1 VKGLEGDRMKEFIE
15 NGNVIEAVLDNDKI
29 VKISAKYINTMVE
42 NLGIDKEDA
51 ILTWLEDEG
60 YLVNEEQ
67 EELMD
72 AAKENKSIKII
83 DAKAQNKP
91 EKKTQRERVRKENP
105 TKEMVISEIAKLLP
119 NFAENIVVENAGKLI
134 TFSIGEEEFKID
146 LVQKRKKK
154 N

>member
-1 VKGLEGDRMKEFIE
+1 MREFIE
-15 NGNVIEAVLDNDKI
+15 NGNVIEAILDNDKV

-72 AAKENKSIKII
+72 TAKENKSIKII

-105 TKEMVISEIAKLLP
+105 TKEMIISEIAKLLP
-119 NFAENIVVENAGKLI
+119 AFAENVVIENAGKLI
-134 TFSIGEEEFKID
+134 TFSIGEEDFKID

>member
-1 VKGLEGDRMKEFIE
+1 MREFIE

-91 EKKTQRERVRKENP
+91 EKKTQKERVRKENP
-105 TKEMVISEIAKLLP
+105 TKEMIISEIAKLLP
-119 NFAENIVVENAGKLI
+119 NFAENVVIENAGKLI

>member
-1 VKGLEGDRMKEFIE
+1 MKEFIE

>member
-1 VKGLEGDRMKEFIE
+1 MKDYIE
-15 NGNVIEAVLDNDKI
+15 NGNVIEVTLDNEKM
-29 VKISAKYINTMVE
+29 VKISAKYINRMVE
-42 NLGIDKEDA
+42 NLDIDKEDA

-60 YLVNEEQ
+60 YLINEEQ
-67 EELMD
+67 EELVKLS
-72 AAKENKSIKII
+72 KENKTSKLI

-91 EKKTQRERVRKENP
+91 VKKTQKERVRKENP

-119 NFAENIVVENAGKLI
+119 AFAENVVIENAGKLI
-134 TFSIGEEEFKID
+134 TFTIGEEEFKID